1 MNIIYKKIL
10 LFFFVLFVSCTMAY
24 PSAIS
29 VILYKVSVRN
39 YIFCINESYY
49 VPFYTGY
56 TIFNDEVIKTLY
68 PNVITD
74 TLLINENECVLSEK
88 ESIFFANDIEG
99 TTKSTIC
106 DAYINGLFM
115 CVNVYNKDDSNSFIK
130 FSLQPEELRLIV
142 FLKEKLKRENEYV
155 YIDSMD
161 IYEST
166 SNYQYMLLI
175 GSEKGDKKFFI
186 SGKRSNEPASCTML
200 SEFIMSL
207 VRKHLSDIYQ
217 NNDKNMFDSVQLRKC
232 RTMLKQLEKNYGT
245 VAEPPTP
252 EDFIH

>member
-10 LFFFVLFVSCTMAY
+10 LLFFVLFESCTIAY
-24 PSAIS
+24 PTATT
-29 VILYKVSVRN
+29 VILYKVSVGN
-39 YIFCINESYY
+39 YIFCINNSYY

-56 TIFNDEVIKTLY
+56 TIFNDEVIKTLC
-68 PNVITD
+68 PDVITD

-106 DAYINGLFM
+106 DAYINGSFM
-115 CVNVYNKDDSNSFIK
+115 CVNVYNKDGSNSFIK

-142 FLKEKLKRENEYV
+142 FLKEKLEREKDYV
-155 YIDSMD
+155 YIDSMY
-161 IYEST
+161 IST
-166 SNYQYMLLI
+166 ANYQYMLI
-175 GSEKGDKKFFI
+175 VGSEKGDKIFFI
-186 SGKRSNEPASCTML
+186 SGNRPNEPLSCTML

-207 VRKHLSDIYQ
+207 VRKHLSDIHQ
-217 NNDKNMFDSVQLRKC
+217 NNDKNMFDFVQLRKC
-232 RTMLKQLEKNYGT
+232 RTILKQLEKNYST

>member
-10 LFFFVLFVSCTMAY
+10 LLFFILFVSCTMAY
-24 PSAIS
+24 PTAIS

-56 TIFNDEVIKTLY
+56 TIFNDEVIKTLC

-99 TTKSTIC
+99 ATKSTIC

-115 CVNVYNKDDSNSFIK
+115 CVNVYNKDGRNSFIK

-142 FLKEKLKRENEYV
+142 FLKEKLKMEKDYV

-161 IYEST
+161 IYKST
-166 SNYQYMLLI
+166 SNYQYMLI
-175 GSEKGDKKFFI
+175 VVSEKGDKIFFI
-186 SGKRSNEPASCTML
+186 SGNKPNEPLSCTML

-217 NNDKNMFDSVQLRKC
+217 NNDENMFDFVQLRKC
-232 RTMLKQLEKNYGT
+232 RTILKQLEKNYST